1 MVTIEYQ
8 IMNANADNMEMNDD
22 VLISY
27 LLGEADAQQLHQVAV
42 WRASNPEN
50 ERHFMEFKLIWARS
64 LELDFKGKNSAAE
77 SLQRLKSRLAEQHEV
92 RTTTK
97 GIKLRTWLSIAAG
110 ITVLFTATWL
120 YINEKYPAE
129 LQTKTVNIVQT
140 DTLSDGSIVT
150 LNKQSVFTYPEKFTG
165 NQRLVALPAGEAF
178 FNITPDKTKPFIIRS
193 GMASIRVVG
202 TSFNV
207 KHKNNAVEVIVE
219 TGTVQVSSAGKTIT
233 LHSGDKG
240 LVDNKTG
247 ISEKS
252 VNTDQLYTWY
262 RSKVFIAENTS
273 LWRMVDVL
281 NEAYS
286 ANISIG
292 RKELRDLQL
301 HTTFKNESLAE
312 ILKVI
317 SDTFNITV
325 EKHGDQI
332 ILR

>member
-1 MVTIEYQ
+1 
-8 IMNANADNMEMNDD
+8 MNANADNMEMNDD

-97 GIKLRTWLSIAAG
+97 SVKLRTWLSIAAG
-110 ITVLFTATWL
+110 ITVLLTATWL
-120 YINEKYPAE
+120 YINQSPTE
-129 LQTKTVNIVQT
+129 LQTKTMNIVQI
-140 DTLSDGSIVT
+140 DTLSDGSVVT
-150 LNKQSVFTYPEKFTG
+150 LNKQSVLKYPEKFTG
-165 NQRLVALPAGEAF
+165 HQRLVALAAGEAF
-178 FNITPDKTKPFIIRS
+178 FTITPNKTKPFVIRA
-193 GMASIRVVG
+193 GNTSIRVVG

-219 TGTVQVSSAGKTIT
+219 TGIVEVSSAGKTIM
-233 LHSGDKG
+233 LHPGDKG
-240 LVDNKTG
+240 LVNSQTG
-247 ISEKS
+247 LPEKS
-252 VNTDQLYTWY
+252 INPDQLYTWY
-262 RSKVFIAENTS
+262 RSKVFIAENTP

-281 NEAYS
+281 NEAYG
-286 ANISIG
+286 ANISVG

-312 ILKVI
+312 ILKII